1 MTHVRLAARQKGT
14 DVPLVKSR
22 RALIYGSNGYTGRLI
37 VERALARGLRPVL
50 AGRNAGEIS
59 QQAVRFGLESR
70 VFPLDDPRA
79 IDAGLAGIDVVVHCA
94 GPFARTSRPMADACL
109 RAGAHY
115 LDITGEIDV
124 FESVGLRDADA
135 RKAGIVLLPG
145 AGFDVVPTDCVA
157 AILKDALPTATHLDL
172 AFVVGGGAS
181 AGTTKTSVEAAA
193 VGGRVRENGELK
205 RVRIGHRRRTAHFRS
220 GPREVGSIPWG
231 DVSTA
236 YRSTGIPNIT
246 TFTLV
251 PGLLGQLQ
259 QVFAPILRTPLVQ
272 NVAKSVAGQVKGP
285 DEHKRANTRSEV
297 FGEAWDA
304 HTKVECAIT
313 TPNGY
318 SLTADSVLRA
328 IGKLEGVAPGF
339 HTPSSAF
346 GADFVRELD
355 GVVVGEV
362 RRS

>member
-1 MTHVRLAARQKGT
+1 MTWMV
-14 DVPLVKSR
+14 
-22 RALIYGSNGYTGRLI
+22 YGANGYTARLI
-37 VERALARGLRPVL
+37 AELAVVRGELPVL
-50 AGRNAGEIS
+50 AGRSREKVEQVAAMMGLEHR
-59 QQAVRFGLESR
+59 VFGLRDARTHLE
-70 VFPLDDPRA
+70 D
-79 IDAGLAGIDVVVHCA
+79 IDAVVNCA
-94 GPFARTSRPMADACL
+94 GPFSQTYAEMVDACL
-109 RAGAHY
+109 ESRTHY

-124 FESVGLRDADA
+124 FEAISERHLDA
-135 RKAGIVLLPG
+135 RKAGVVLLPG

-157 AILKDALPTATHLDL
+157 AMLKEALPTATHLDL

-193 VGGRVRENGELK
+193 VGGRIRVNGEL
-205 RVRIGHRRRTAHFRS
+205 RSVRIGHRRRTAHFRS

-246 TFTLV
+246 TFTAV
-251 PGLLGQLQ
+251 PGVLGQLQ
-259 QVFAPILRTPLVQ
+259 QFFAPVLRMSYVQ
-272 NVAKSVAGQVKGP
+272 NVAKAVAEKVKGP
-285 DEHKRANTRSEV
+285 DEHKRANTRAEV

-304 HTKVECAIT
+304 NNKVECAIT

-318 SLTADSVLRA
+318 SLTADAVVRA
-328 IGKLEGVAPGF
+328 VGRIGDVAPGS

-355 GVVVGEV
+355 GVVVGEP
-362 RRS
+362 RFS

>member
-1 MTHVRLAARQKGT
+1 MTWMV
-14 DVPLVKSR
+14 
-22 RALIYGSNGYTGRLI
+22 YGANGYTGRLI
-37 VERALARGLRPVL
+37 AELAVKRGERPVL
-50 AGRNAGEIS
+50 AGRSAEKVEPI
-59 QQAVRFGLESR
+59 AAALGLEH
-70 VFPLDDPRA
+70 RA
-79 IDAGLAGIDVVVHCA
+79 FDLSQARAHLEDVDAVVHCA
-94 GPFARTSRPMADACL
+94 GPFAHTATAMVDACL
-109 RAGAHY
+109 KTGTHY

-124 FESVGLRDADA
+124 FESIALRDADA

-157 AILKDALPTATHLDL
+157 AILKNALPTATHLDL

-193 VGGRVRENGELK
+193 VGGRIREDGALK
-205 RVRIGHRRRTAHFRS
+205 SVRIGHRRRTAYFRS

-236 YRSTGIPNIT
+236 HRSTGIPNIT

-251 PGLLGQLQ
+251 PGALGRLQ
-259 QVFAPILRTPLVQ
+259 KVFAPVLQAPFVQ
-272 NVAKSVAGQVKGP
+272 NAAKTVAAKVKGP
-285 DEHKRANTRSEV
+285 DERKRATTRAEV

-304 HTKVECAIT
+304 STKVDCALT
-313 TPNGY
+313 TPNAY

-328 IGKLEGVAPGF
+328 IGKVTGVAPGA

-346 GADFVRELD
+346 GADFIRELD

-362 RRS
+362 RFS

>member
-1 MTHVRLAARQKGT
+1 MTWMV
-14 DVPLVKSR
+14 
-22 RALIYGSNGYTGRLI
+22 YGANGYTGRLI
-37 VERALARGLRPVL
+37 AELAVKRGERPIL
-50 AGRNAGEIS
+50 AGRSAEKVEPI
-59 QQAVRFGLESR
+59 ADALGLEH
-70 VFPLDDPRA
+70 RA
-79 IDAGLAGIDVVVHCA
+79 FDLSQATAHLEDVDAVVHCA
-94 GPFARTSRPMADACL
+94 GPFAHTATAMVDACL
-109 RAGAHY
+109 KTRTHY

-124 FESVGLRDADA
+124 FESVGLRDIDA

-145 AGFDVVPTDCVA
+145 AGFDVVPTDCLA
-157 AILKDALPTATHLDL
+157 AILAKALPSATHLDL

-193 VGGRVRENGELK
+193 VGGRIRENGELK
-205 RVRIGHRRRTAHFRS
+205 SVRIGHRRRTAYFRS

-251 PGLLGQLQ
+251 PGVLGPLQ
-259 QVFAPILRTPLVQ
+259 QVFAPVLQTPLVQ
-272 NVAKSVAGQVKGP
+272 SVAKTVAGKVKGP
-285 DEHKRANTRSEV
+285 DERKRANTRAEV

-304 HTKVECAIT
+304 KNKVECAIT
-313 TPNGY
+313 TPNAY

-328 IGKLEGVAPGF
+328 IGKINGVAPGS

-346 GADFVRELD
+346 GADFIRELD
-355 GVVVGEV
+355 GVVASEV
-362 RRS
+362 RFS

>member
-1 MTHVRLAARQKGT
+1 MTWMV
-14 DVPLVKSR
+14 
-22 RALIYGSNGYTGRLI
+22 YGANGYTGRLI
-37 VERALARGLRPVL
+37 AELAVKRGERPIL
-50 AGRNAGEIS
+50 AGRTREKVEPIAD
-59 QQAVRFGLESR
+59 ALGLEH
-70 VFPLDDPRA
+70 RA
-79 IDAGLAGIDVVVHCA
+79 FDLSQARANLEDVDAVVHCA
-94 GPFARTSRPMADACL
+94 GPFAHTSAAMVDACL
-109 RAGAHY
+109 STRTHY

-124 FESVGLRDADA
+124 FESVGLRDIDA

-157 AILKDALPTATHLDL
+157 AILKNALPSATHLDL

-193 VGGRVRENGELK
+193 VGGRIRVNGDLK
-205 RVRIGHRRRTAHFRS
+205 SVRIGHRRRTAHFRS

-246 TFTLV
+246 TFTIV
-251 PGLLGQLQ
+251 PGVLGQLQ
-259 QVFAPILRTPLVQ
+259 QVFAPVLQASIVQ
-272 NVAKSVAGQVKGP
+272 SVAKSVAGKVKGP
-285 DEHKRANTRSEV
+285 DERKRANTRAEV

-304 HTKVECAIT
+304 QTKVQCAIT
-313 TPNGY
+313 TPNAY

-328 IGKLEGVAPGF
+328 IGKINGVAPGS

-355 GVVVGEV
+355 GVVASEV
-362 RRS
+362 RLT

>member
-1 MTHVRLAARQKGT
+1 MTWMV
-14 DVPLVKSR
+14 
-22 RALIYGSNGYTGRLI
+22 YGANGYTGRLI
-37 VERALARGLRPVL
+37 AELAVERGERPIL
-50 AGRNAGEIS
+50 AGRSREKVEPLAAALGLEHR
-59 QQAVRFGLESR
+59 AFGLAEAGR
-70 VFPLDDPRA
+70 NLEDV
-79 IDAGLAGIDVVVHCA
+79 DAVVHCA
-94 GPFARTSRPMADACL
+94 GPFSQTSEAMVDACL
-109 RAGAHY
+109 RSRTHY

-124 FESVGLRDADA
+124 FESVSLRDVDA

-157 AILKDALPTATHLDL
+157 AILKNALPSATHLDL

-193 VGGRVRENGELK
+193 VGGRIRVNGEL
-205 RVRIGHRRRTAHFRS
+205 RSVRIGHRRRTARFRS

-251 PGLLGQLQ
+251 PGVLGQLQ
-259 QVFAPILRTPLVQ
+259 QVFAPVLQTSFVQ
-272 NVAKSVAGQVKGP
+272 SFAKTVAGKVKGP
-285 DEHKRANTRSEV
+285 DERKRAKTRAEV

-304 HTKVECAIT
+304 RTKVECAVT
-313 TPNGY
+313 TPNAY
-318 SLTADSVLRA
+318 SLTADAVLRA
-328 IGKLEGVAPGF
+328 VTRIGDVAPGS

-346 GADFVRELD
+346 GAGFVRELD

-362 RRS
+362 RFT

>member
-1 MTHVRLAARQKGT
+1 MTWMV
-14 DVPLVKSR
+14 
-22 RALIYGSNGYTGRLI
+22 YGANGYTGRLI
-37 VERALARGLRPVL
+37 AELAVERGVRPVL
-50 AGRNAGEIS
+50 AGRSLEKVEPIA
-59 QQAVRFGLESR
+59 AALGLE
-70 VFPLDDPRA
+70 FRA
-79 IDAGLAGIDVVVHCA
+79 FDLAQARTHLEDVDAVVHCA
-94 GPFARTSRPMADACL
+94 GPFSQTSTAMVDACL
-109 RAGAHY
+109 KTRTHY

-124 FESVGLRDADA
+124 FEAIGVRDVDA

-157 AILKDALPTATHLDL
+157 AMLKNALPSATHLDL

-193 VGGRVRENGELK
+193 VGGRIRVNGDL
-205 RVRIGHRRRTAHFRS
+205 RSVRIGHRRRTAYFRS

-246 TFTLV
+246 TFTAV
-251 PGLLGQLQ
+251 PGVLGQLQ
-259 QVFAPILRTPLVQ
+259 QVFAPVLQTSLVQ
-272 NVAKSVAGQVKGP
+272 NLAKTVAGKVKGP
-285 DEHKRANTRSEV
+285 DERKRANTRAEV

-304 HTKVECAIT
+304 QTKVECAIT
-313 TPNGY
+313 TPNAY
-318 SLTADSVLRA
+318 SLTADAVLRA
-328 IGKLEGVAPGF
+328 IAKIDGVTPGS

-355 GVVVGEV
+355 GVVAGEV
-362 RRS
+362 RFT

>member
-1 MTHVRLAARQKGT
+1 MTWMV
-14 DVPLVKSR
+14 
-22 RALIYGSNGYTGRLI
+22 YGANGYTGRLI
-37 VERALARGLRPVL
+37 AELAVGRGERPIL
-50 AGRNAGEIS
+50 AGRSREKVEPLAT
-59 QQAVRFGLESR
+59 ALGLEH
-70 VFPLDDPRA
+70 RA
-79 IDAGLAGIDVVVHCA
+79 FDLSQAREHLEDVDAVVHCA
-94 GPFARTSRPMADACL
+94 GPFSQTSAAMIDACL
-109 RAGAHY
+109 AARTHY

-124 FESVGLRDADA
+124 FESVALRDADA
-135 RKAGIVLLPG
+135 REAGIVLLPG

-157 AILKDALPTATHLDL
+157 AVLKNALPTATHLDL

-193 VGGRVRENGELK
+193 VGGRIRVNGAL
-205 RVRIGHRRRTAHFRS
+205 RSVRIGHRRRTAHFRS

-246 TFTLV
+246 TFTTV
-251 PGLLGQLQ
+251 PGLLGRLQ
-259 QVFAPILRTPLVQ
+259 EVFAPVLRTSFVQ
-272 NVAKSVAGQVKGP
+272 NLATTVAGKVKGP
-285 DEHKRANTRSEV
+285 DERKRANTRAEV

-304 HTKVECAIT
+304 RKRVQCAIT
-313 TPNGY
+313 TPNAY
-318 SLTADSVLRA
+318 SLTADSVVRA
-328 IGKLEGVAPGF
+328 VAKVGGVEPGS

-362 RRS
+362 RFA

>member
-1 MTHVRLAARQKGT
+1 MTWMV
-14 DVPLVKSR
+14 
-22 RALIYGSNGYTGRLI
+22 YGANGYTGRLI
-37 VERALARGLRPVL
+37 AELAVLRGERPIL
-50 AGRNAGEIS
+50 AGRSAEKVEPI
-59 QQAVRFGLESR
+59 AAALGLEH
-70 VFPLDDPRA
+70 RA
-79 IDAGLAGIDVVVHCA
+79 FDLNQAREHLEDVDAVVHCA
-94 GPFARTSRPMADACL
+94 GPFSQTSAAMVDACL
-109 RAGAHY
+109 KASTHY

-124 FESVGLRDADA
+124 FEAVALRDDEA
-135 RKAGIVLLPG
+135 REAGIVLLPG

-157 AILKDALPTATHLDL
+157 AILKNALPSATHLDL

-193 VGGRVRENGELK
+193 VGGRIRVNGAL
-205 RVRIGHRRRTAHFRS
+205 RSVRIGHRRRTAGFRS

-246 TFTLV
+246 TFTTV
-251 PGLLGQLQ
+251 PGLLGRLQ
-259 QVFAPILRTPLVQ
+259 EIFAPVLRTSFVQ
-272 NVAKSVAGQVKGP
+272 NAALTLAGKVKGP
-285 DEHKRANTRSEV
+285 DERKRANTRAEV

-304 HTKVECAIT
+304 QTRVDCAIT
-313 TPNGY
+313 TPNPY

-328 IGKLEGVAPGF
+328 VAKIGGVAPGS

-355 GVVVGEV
+355 GVVVGEI
-362 RRS
+362 RFT

>member
-1 MTHVRLAARQKGT
+1 MTWMV
-14 DVPLVKSR
+14 
-22 RALIYGSNGYTGRLI
+22 YGANGYTGRLI
-37 VERALARGLRPVL
+37 AELAVKRGERPVL
-50 AGRNAGEIS
+50 AGRSAEKIKPI
-59 QQAVRFGLESR
+59 AAALGLEH
-70 VFPLDDPRA
+70 RA
-79 IDAGLAGIDVVVHCA
+79 FDLSQAHAHLEDVDAVVHCA
-94 GPFARTSRPMADACL
+94 GPFAHTATAMVDACL
-109 RAGAHY
+109 KSRTHY

-124 FESVGLRDADA
+124 FESIGLRDADA
-135 RKAGIVLLPG
+135 RNAGIVLLPG
-145 AGFDVVPTDCVA
+145 AGFDVVPTDCLA
-157 AILKDALPTATHLDL
+157 AILKNALPTATHLDL

-193 VGGRVRENGELK
+193 VGGRIRVDGELK
-205 RVRIGHRRRTAHFRS
+205 SVRIGHRRRTAHFRS

-251 PGLLGQLQ
+251 PGVLGQLQ
-259 QVFAPILRTPLVQ
+259 QVFAPVLQTSLVQ
-272 NVAKSVAGQVKGP
+272 NVAKSVAAKVKGP
-285 DEHKRANTRSEV
+285 DERKRTNTRAEV

-304 HTKVECAIT
+304 DTKVECAIT
-313 TPNGY
+313 TPNAY

-328 IGKLEGVAPGF
+328 IAKINGVAPGT
-339 HTPSSAF
+339 HTPASAF
-346 GADFVRELD
+346 GADFIRELD